1 MRREKSYKKKEKK
14 QGKKR
19 KKRKKRK
26 KKKMNKKKR
35 NPKVFTTVCSN
46 PTSSRM
52 LHNQDP
58 GSTFDG
64 VFPGPSELNGT

>member
-1 MRREKSYKKKEKK
+1 MRREKNYKKEEKK

-19 KKRKKRK
+19 KKRG

-35 NPKVFTTVCSN
+35 NQKVLTIVCSN

>member
-1 MRREKSYKKKEKK
+1 
-14 QGKKR
+14 
-19 KKRKKRK
+19 
-26 KKKMNKKKR
+26 MNKKKR
-35 NPKVFTTVCSN
+35 NPKVLTIVCSN

-64 VFPGPSELNGT
+64 VFPGPWELNGT

>member
-1 MRREKSYKKKEKK
+1 M
-14 QGKKR
+14 KKR
-19 KKRKKRK
+19 KKRKKNR
-26 KKKMNKKKR
+26 KKMNKKKR
-35 NPKVFTTVCSN
+35 NRKVFTIVCSN